1 MQKIDKRLAL
11 MLLVTAVLP
20 MLFFIIFA
28 IISEKRITAKLDKA
42 IEDRSTLLLKNV
54 IKELKINLENSTTN
68 NQSRSTPEHFEQP
81 AKGINY
87 VGYDNVATAGD
98 RFYIEN
104 SAFSLGDWVHPHGRA
119 IYFDNNTI
127 LFRNYEGELTLV
139 TRNVVINTR
148 ELEEAGKTKEKSKTA
163 ETT

>member
-1 MQKIDKRLAL
+1 MQKIDKKIAL
-11 MLLVTAVLP
+11 MVLLTAVLP
-20 MLFFIIFA
+20 MLFFVIYSV
-28 IISEKRITAKLDKA
+28 ISERRMAAKLDKA
-42 IEDRSTLLLKNV
+42 IEERSTLLLKNV
-54 IKELKINLENSTTN
+54 IKELKISLENSTTN
-68 NQSRSTPEHFEQP
+68 NNARSTPEHSEQP
-81 AKGINY
+81 ANAISY

-98 RFYIEN
+98 RFYIED

-139 TRNVVINTR
+139 SRNVVVRTR
-148 ELEEAGKTKEKSKTA
+148 ELEDADKSKEKSKIA